1 MLYSILNGGM
11 SFIEIVMH
19 IVAVI
24 LVIVLILPFHEL
36 AHGYIAYKLG
46 DDTAK
51 KAGRLTFNPLHHID
65 YMGALCMVL
74 VGFGWADPVPV
85 NPYNFKNPRKDM
97 ALVALAGPA
106 ANIIAALAGGLIQNA
121 FLCFVP
127 ATTAT
132 WYYAVAVFF
141 QYYISVNIG
150 LAVFNLIP
158 LPPLD
163 GSKILGALLPTEAY
177 VTMMKNERTLSFV
190 LLALVW
196 LNIVDKIVYYPRLF
210 IEYAVYFVTA
220 LPFLPFSLG

>member
-1 MLYSILNGGM
+1 MLYSILSGNT

-65 YMGALCMVL
+65 YVGALCML
-74 VGFGWADPVPV
+74 LLGFGWADPVPV

-106 ANIIAALAGGLIQNA
+106 ANMIAALVGGLIQNA

-127 ATTAT
+127 ATTAAWWKT
-132 WYYAVAVFF
+132 VRSSTPTAPTTSTSTTSSDA
-141 QYYISVNIG
+141 
-150 LAVFNLIP
+150 
-158 LPPLD
+158 
-163 GSKILGALLPTEAY
+163 LPTPRCAPSSSRSSGS
-177 VTMMKNERTLSFV
+177 TRQA
-190 LLALVW
+190 LA
-196 LNIVDKIVYYPRLF
+196 F
-210 IEYAVYFVTA
+210 I
-220 LPFLPFSLG
+220 P